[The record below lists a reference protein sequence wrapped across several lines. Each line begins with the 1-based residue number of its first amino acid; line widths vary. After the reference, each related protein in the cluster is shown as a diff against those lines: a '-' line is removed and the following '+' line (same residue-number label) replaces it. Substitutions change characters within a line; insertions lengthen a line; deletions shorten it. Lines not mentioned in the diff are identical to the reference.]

1 MFYKFLMYSIQDIQL
16 KKKVFFMVIFFIVTM
31 MLFAIIPNNKLVLTR
46 WHSVK
51 DFMLLFRYEYFH
63 LPIFLVL
70 LGTFSEI
77 NDWTLLRRYT
87 HRQQIAWQKICL
99 VFTVTAILTAIITLG
114 STISTYLVKWVI
126 SPYVPNYNAL
136 FLYMPERVEEGSTL
150 YFVYMYF
157 CLTAILGLLFIVL
170 QQLIKNNFISTIIIM
185 SAVILDQ
192 MTISIVPIFF
202 YKSEFT
208 SPISSFLML
217 VAIVILLINAIHYL
231 VNKLDFYVRDDK

>member
-16 KKKVFFMVIFFIVTM
+16 KKKLFFMVILFIMTM
-31 MLFAIIPNNKLVLTR
+31 MLFAIIPSHTLVLTR

-77 NDWTLLRRYT
+77 NDWVLLRKYT
-87 HRQQIAWQKICL
+87 HRQHIAWQKICL
-99 VFTVTAILTAIITLG
+99 VFTVTAILTAIIMLG
-114 STISTYLVKWVI
+114 STISTCLVKYMIYPHVT
-126 SPYVPNYNAL
+126 NYSAL
-136 FLYMPERVEEGSTL
+136 FLYMPDRVEDGSLL

-157 CLTAILGLLFIVL
+157 CLTAISGLLFILL
-170 QQLIKNNFISTIIIM
+170 QQLLKNNFISTIIVM
-185 SAVILDQ
+185 CVVVLDQ
-192 MTISIVPIFF
+192 MTISIVPTLF
-202 YKSEFT
+202 YKSEFI
-208 SPISSFLML
+208 SPISSFLKL
-217 VAIVILLINAIHYL
+217 VAIVVLLVNSIHYL

>member
-1 MFYKFLMYSIQDIQL
+1 MFYKFLKYSIQDIQL
-16 KKKVFFMVIFFIVTM
+16 KKNLFIMVILFIMTM
-31 MLFAIIPNNKLVLTR
+31 MLFAIIPSHTMILTR

-70 LGTFSEI
+70 LGTFSET

-99 VFTVTAILTAIITLG
+99 VFTVTAILTLIITLG
-114 STISTYLVKWVI
+114 STFSTYLVKLLI
-126 SPYVPNYNAL
+126 FPINTNYSAL
-136 FLYMPERVEEGSTL
+136 FLYIPESVSEGSLL
-150 YFVYMYF
+150 YFIYMYF
-157 CLTAILGLLFIVL
+157 SLTAISGLLFIVL
-170 QQLIKNNFISTIIIM
+170 QQLLKSNFISTIIIM
-185 SAVILDQ
+185 CVVILDQ
-192 MTISIVPIFF
+192 MTISIVPTFF

-217 VAIVILLINAIHYL
+217 VAIIILLTNYIHYL